1 MGHCT
6 VWAGPQHQGYQTLS
20 VGGNTPYR
28 SLSCKLETSGFSPA
42 PSFTVHPTISKLF
55 MPPENIS
62 VFTARICPPRRLEN
76 SLQNGLVLFFLY
88 TVYDRGLGHIFIYI
102 SCFNTFK
109 KKRGKYVDCEWKALL
124 TLATWGESLHSAKT
138 RHLCRNVL
146 SLLKHLSKPAHLSP
160 LALVSLYAVDF
171 VNESADRWCH
181 ALISVCVWM
190 CVCVIVDE
198 SDLYLYITTTTR
210 HRQWKQTPPHVPKL
224 FSSPAA
230 YHIVHLSSFYLHA

>member
-1 MGHCT
+1 M
-6 VWAGPQHQGYQTLS
+6 VWPWATALYGLVLSTRVPDAECGGEHTSPLALVQTR
-20 VGGNTPYR
+20 NFR
-28 SLSCKLETSGFSPA
+28 FFTSSFIHGSPNHIQA
-42 PSFTVHPTISKLF
+42 FHAAR
-55 MPPENIS
+55 NIS
-62 VFTARICPPRRLEN
+62 VFTARICPSRRLEN

-88 TVYDRGLGHIFIYI
+88 TVYDRGLWHIFIYI

-190 CVCVIVDE
+190 CVCVWLLTRAIYICILLLLLATG
-198 SDLYLYITTTTR
+198 SGSKHLLTSLSYLAVLQHIT
-210 HRQWKQTPPHVPKL
+210 
-224 FSSPAA
+224 
-230 YHIVHLSSFYLHA
+230 